1 MFLLET
7 LIQRVLF
14 WIQSLVLSISTLSKA
29 GHKLFLYRN
38 RQEVEECRQLQD
50 QLQWLALPR
59 LHDSSLET
67 VVETP
72 QTRIEQPGIVPGQLQ
87 IWAGYM
93 VLDGRGRCHFL
104 QLSSFVV
111 LLYSMMLNRQDKNFL
126 NLDKNIRVTYLAIF
140 NIQLDTGYWNCL
152 AGNPG
157 I

>member
-14 WIQSLVLSISTLSKA
+14 WIQSLVLSISTLIEA
-29 GHKLFLYRN
+29 DHKLFLYRN

-72 QTRIEQPGIVPGQLQ
+72 QTRIEQPEIVPEQSHK
-87 IWAGYM
+87 WVEDR

-104 QLSSFVV
+104 QLPSFVV
-111 LLYSMMLNRQDKNFL
+111 LPHSMMLYRQDKNFL
-126 NLDKNIRVTYLAIF
+126 NLDKNILKWHI
-140 NIQLDTGYWNCL
+140 N
-152 AGNPG
+152 
-157 I
+157 